1 MLTLTLSIKYRTIVT
16 RTLALDPSLSLTLPC
31 TDILNMRLLARRN
44 TPYKHLK
51 LYCNAS
57 NVSILT
63 RLARIICASSTE
75 SLDLMSTVSS
85 QSTSTLKAGPFGTI
99 EITADQRAICRD
111 TDRATRW
118 AGAIAR
124 HLARREARALIVL
137 NGLPGIPRLIDWNG
151 RQLLRDWLAGEP
163 LHAALP
169 VNPTYFREAL
179 RLLRRIHSR
188 NIAHNDLA
196 KEANCLVLNSGQPGF
211 IDFQLALHAP
221 QRGYLFRLL
230 AREDLRHLLKHK
242 RCYCPEYL
250 TARQHRILANP
261 SLAAKL
267 WMRGYKPLY
276 LWVTRSILGWPER
289 DGAAERIFN
298 ETLD

>member
-1 MLTLTLSIKYRTIVT
+1 MRLKRIFNYIAAQRCAANVTTLTH
-16 RTLALDPSLSLTLPC
+16 LAL
-31 TDILNMRLLARRN
+31 
-44 TPYKHLK
+44 
-51 LYCNAS
+51 
-57 NVSILT
+57 
-63 RLARIICASSTE
+63 IICALSTE
-75 SLDLMSTVSS
+75 SLDLMSVLSS
-85 QSTSTLKAGPFGTI
+85 KSTTTLKAGPFGTI
-99 EITADQRAICRD
+99 EITAGQRKIRRNTA
-111 TDRATRW
+111 RAYRW

-124 HLARREARALIVL
+124 HLARREARTLIVL
-137 NGLPGIPRLIDWNG
+137 NGLPSIPRLIDWNG
-151 RQLLRDWLAGEP
+151 RQLLREYLAGEP
-163 LHAALP
+163 LHAAPP
-169 VNPTYFREAL
+169 VNTTYFRDAL
-179 RLLRRIHSR
+179 RLLRHMHSR

-196 KEANCLVLNSGQPGF
+196 KEANCLVLISGQPGF

-242 RCYCPEYL
+242 RCYCPEHL

-289 DGAAERIFN
+289 DGAAERTYN

>member
-1 MLTLTLSIKYRTIVT
+1 M
-16 RTLALDPSLSLTLPC
+16 
-31 TDILNMRLLARRN
+31 
-44 TPYKHLK
+44 
-51 LYCNAS
+51 
-57 NVSILT
+57 SIL
-63 RLARIICASSTE
+63 SSI
-75 SLDLMSTVSS
+75 SS
-85 QSTSTLKAGPFGTI
+85 RTLKAGPFGTI
-99 EITADQRAICRD
+99 EITADQRKILRN
-111 TDRATRW
+111 TDRARRW
-118 AGAIAR
+118 AGALAR

-151 RQLLRDWLAGEP
+151 RQLLRECLAGKP
-163 LHAALP
+163 LHEAPP

-196 KEANCLVLNSGQPGF
+196 KEANCLVLESGQPGF

-221 QRGYLFRLL
+221 HRGFLFRLL

-250 TARQHRILANP
+250 TARQHRILASP

-267 WMRGYKPLY
+267 WMRGYKPVY

-289 DGAAERIFN
+289 DGATERVFN